1 MNIPDELLEKWK
13 VLYTPGD
20 SLKMAEQMKEK
31 LPRLKSNYEYFNRAM
46 RDKKCNDTI
55 FKIMADF
62 FEAKAEMIKEYL

>member
-1 MNIPDELLEKWK
+1 MNIPDELWEKWK

-20 SLKMAEQMKEK
+20 SIKMAQQMQKSF
-31 LPRLKSNYEYFNRAM
+31 PHMKSNYEYFNRAM

-62 FEAKAEMIKEYL
+62 FEAKSEMIKEYL